1 MASVLIEWDMEK
13 AGLPEPTWLGGFP
26 PHGQQLSNPLMRSW
40 LTLLPAESFFLLLFR
55 FLSHSENLSF
65 HAFLPFL
72 SLPHFLLSLSPSLPS
87 SSCHQCFIGYTRF
100 GWHFPS
106 GNSYAIF
113 CSFKL
118 FLFPRDKI
126 PTLCLVLLCVTND
139 NRRVKLCICSLRK
152 LKLVPFLI

>member
-26 PHGQQLSNPLMRSW
+26 PHGQQLSNPLMRLR

-87 SSCHQCFIGYTRF
+87 SSCHQCFIGYTPF
-100 GWHFPS
+100 GWHFIQGIHMQS
-106 GNSYAIF
+106 FVLSSCF
-113 CSFKL
+113 CFQETKYQ
-118 FLFPRDKI
+118 
-126 PTLCLVLLCVTND
+126 LCVFFSC
-139 NRRVKLCICSLRK
+139 V
-152 LKLVPFLI
+152 